1 MEKNDE
7 MRMKIF
13 VRLLM
18 AKYEEYERSSVR
30 SQVDLAKSNHHQWQW
45 SQKREGVANLISKPA

>member
-1 MEKNDE
+1 
-7 MRMKIF
+7 MKIF

-30 SQVDLAKSNHHQWQW
+30 SQVDLANQNIIN
-45 SQKREGVANLISKPA
+45 GNGL